1 MVQRIFQGVDAAH
14 GATFGRVWR
23 IIPPLLPSLGAVALF
38 SCVVNVLTLGGSVYM
53 LQVYDRVLVSR
64 SVATLVTL
72 TLLLIFVFAIQAAV
86 DLVRSRLTVAI
97 GRTVELHLR
106 RPVLAAEIRAAAA
119 GRGDVSPTRDL
130 ETVRAYLSG
139 AGPKALLDLPWTP
152 IFIGFAFLIH
162 PVIGMTA
169 LSAVIFMLLLT
180 LGVERLQVAPAAT
193 LGRLRA
199 ARRRRFETELRG
211 AEAIVAMGY
220 LSAVAERH
228 EPEDRA
234 IADAVELASNVS
246 GGLGSVVKTL
256 RYLIQSLI
264 LGVGAWLVIR
274 GEVSP
279 GAMIASSITVGRAL
293 APIDAAIAYWRHAG
307 DARKAAGRL
316 ISFLGA
322 EGADEVQTQLP
333 LPASSLTV
341 ETLTLATGTGAAPI
355 LTGVDFRLEAGD
367 VLAVLGP
374 SGAGKST
381 LLRAL
386 AGLMPPSDG
395 LIRLDGAPADHYA
408 RERLGSTVGYVAQS
422 VNLHDGTIAENIS
435 RLEANPSAERVLAAA
450 HAAGIHDMILSLP
463 AGYDTEIKDTGGF
476 LSGGQRQRIAL
487 ARALFGAPF
496 LLLLDEA
503 NAHLDQEGAEAFART
518 VREASARGAVV
529 VLVSHRPD
537 ALALASHVL
546 VLGEGR
552 QRAFGRRDEIVR
564 ISPRSERK
572 ISA

>member
-1 MVQRIFQGVDAAH
+1 MVQRIIQGGEAAH
-14 GATFGRVWR
+14 SGIFGRVWQML
-23 IIPPLLPSLGAVALF
+23 PPLWPSLGVVALF
-38 SCVVNVLTLGGSVYM
+38 SCVVNVLTLSGSVYM

-64 SVATLVTL
+64 SDATLVTL
-72 TLLLIFVFAIQAAV
+72 TLLLVFVFAIQAAV
-86 DLVRSRLTVAI
+86 DLIRSRLTVAI

-106 RPVLAAEIRAAAA
+106 YPVLAAEIRAAAA
-119 GRGDVSPTRDL
+119 GLGGSSPTRDL
-130 ETVRAYLSG
+130 EAVRAYLSG

-162 PVIGMTA
+162 PAIGLTA

-180 LGVERLQVAPAAT
+180 LGVERLQVAPAAA
-193 LGRLRA
+193 LCRLRA
-199 ARRRRFETELRG
+199 ARRKRFETELRG

-246 GGLGSVVKTL
+246 GGLGSVVKAL

-264 LGVGAWLVIR
+264 LGAGAWLVIR

-293 APIDAAIAYWRHAG
+293 APIDAAIAHWRQAG
-307 DARKAAGRL
+307 DARAAAGRL
-316 ISFLGA
+316 MSSLEA
-322 EGADEVQTQLP
+322 EGTDKVQTQLP
-333 LPASSLTV
+333 LPKRSLAV
-341 ETLTLATGTGAAPI
+341 ETLTLATGAGAAPI
-355 LTGVDFRLEAGD
+355 LAGVDFRLEAGD

-386 AGLMPPSDG
+386 AGLMPPADG
-395 LIRLDGAPADHYA
+395 LIRLDGAPAEHYA
-408 RERLGSTVGYVAQS
+408 RERLGRTVGYVAQS
-422 VNLHDGTIAENIS
+422 VNLLDGTIAANIS
-435 RLEANPSAERVLAAA
+435 RLEANPSTEQVLAAA

-463 AGYDTEIKDTGGF
+463 EGYDTEIRDAGGF
-476 LSGGQRQRIAL
+476 LSGGQRQRVAL

-503 NAHLDQEGAEAFART
+503 NAHLDQQGAEAFSRT